1 MVVDGLTE
9 YKIEAT
15 MYDKESDALIQ
26 LTVGPTHDE
35 ETLETSFQELREG
48 LGENR
53 DIIESRK
60 DEITRGDTERDEEYY
75 K

>member
-9 YKIEAT
+9 YKIEARI
-15 MYDKESDALIQ
+15 YDKGSDTIIQ

-35 ETLETSFQELREG
+35 ETLETSFKELEQG
-48 LGENR
+48 LGDGR
-53 DIIESRK
+53 DVIESRK
-60 DEITRGDTERDEEYY
+60 DEVTRGDTERDEKYY